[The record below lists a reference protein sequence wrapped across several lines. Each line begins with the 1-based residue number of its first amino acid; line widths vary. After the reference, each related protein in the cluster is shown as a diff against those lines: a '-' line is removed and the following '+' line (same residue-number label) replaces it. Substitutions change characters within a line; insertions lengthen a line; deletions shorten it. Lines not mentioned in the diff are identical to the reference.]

1 MNYIEFDNLT
11 SEVLMLEK
19 LLQEIPAENIFD
31 RFSVE
36 KRLNKVKNKLGT
48 INPNHISK
56 KAKLTFRG
64 PHVIGSEAISAFFA
78 AEATQLFS
86 DAVAAIS
93 AAMSGELNFKGK
105 IPKKLSNQLMIT
117 GMATGSYGF
126 EFDLPKP
133 DNTDL
138 YSAVPIVETAL
149 EEISKLFEI
158 SATGSDEE
166 LTEVISE
173 VHPRAAKSVFSF
185 LKFLQDQNSLCGFE
199 FSNKFFRFKD
209 QNQLARSVC
218 RLDSSNI
225 RETIQPF
232 RGEFQGVLPH
242 SRSFEFKSYDEDRV
256 IRGKFDLKISD
267 PDIVNREWLHRS
279 ILINFT
285 VTQVGDSQP
294 RYSLEDLTS
303 IKLV

>member
-1 MNYIEFDNLT
+1 M
-11 SEVLMLEK
+11 
-19 LLQEIPAENIFD
+19 
-31 RFSVE
+31 
-36 KRLNKVKNKLGT
+36 
-48 INPNHISK
+48 
-56 KAKLTFRG
+56 
-64 PHVIGSEAISAFFA
+64 
-78 AEATQLFS
+78 
-86 DAVAAIS
+86 
-93 AAMSGELNFKGK
+93 
-105 IPKKLSNQLMIT
+105 
-117 GMATGSYGF
+117 
-126 EFDLPKP
+126 
-133 DNTDL
+133 
-138 YSAVPIVETAL
+138 
-149 EEISKLFEI
+149 
-158 SATGSDEE
+158 
-166 LTEVISE
+166 ISE